1 MTTFMITML
10 LGWFL
15 GSFGWMA
22 IAAIAATVL
31 VYAFKGRK
39 AAAVTAVLAVAALI
53 GWRSFARNGWAA
65 AGGPG
70 RQLTAKQQLGAKQA
84 RERKQWK
91 NWNKGAEEQLN
102 KASAQLAMQTNPMGG
117 GMSMP
122 YVQVP
127 KIGPPT
133 GAPAHSGPLFGG
145 TPGRVT
151 VAASQTAPV
160 AAAVPAAAPPA
171 AMAPLPVPAASAEGE
186 AEAEADG
193 ATMPAASAALD
204 AAKAN
209 AASSSNPPT
218 ASQNGKAAGGKQTA
232 TGGSADSMSATGKS
246 KPPASAGAGPANGSG
261 PGKAASPKADQA
273 AQGSPPSAKRPA
285 GAHQSSMGGSAR
297 PGDVTQSNGT
307 SRQSKGNGGGKAQ
320 NAKTMP
326 QRRRPHYQPAEE
338 DAIPQ
343 VKAASAE

>member
-1 MTTFMITML
+1 MPKCRRMAGRSCFSKEPRAARPGVDRSGAARAARCLPDVKGLQSMTTIMITML

-171 AMAPLPVPAASAEGE
+171 
-186 AEAEADG
+186 
-193 ATMPAASAALD
+193 
-204 AAKAN
+204 
-209 AASSSNPPT
+209 
-218 ASQNGKAAGGKQTA
+218 
-232 TGGSADSMSATGKS
+232 
-246 KPPASAGAGPANGSG
+246 
-261 PGKAASPKADQA
+261 
-273 AQGSPPSAKRPA
+273 
-285 GAHQSSMGGSAR
+285 
-297 PGDVTQSNGT
+297 
-307 SRQSKGNGGGKAQ
+307 
-320 NAKTMP
+320 
-326 QRRRPHYQPAEE
+326 
-338 DAIPQ
+338 
-343 VKAASAE
+343 